1 MSVVL
6 KPFHV
11 KDPQNDMYLATDPHL
26 KIFCSRD
33 PPEAKFELQ
42 NVRLKNTYIL
52 KICTHFHDFSKTADL
67 QARSPALG
75 AGL

>member
-1 MSVVL
+1 MSVVF

-26 KIFCSRD
+26 KMFSSRD

-42 NVRLKNTYIL
+42 ML
-52 KICTHFHDFSKTADL
+52 A
-67 QARSPALG
+67 
-75 AGL
+75 